1 MLREASIVARVDD
14 DFKMPASFG
23 AAKAERDT
31 VTEWYTGALSSK
43 LEAERQKA
51 AAEEAAAAAVAA
63 VVAAAEAAMVEA
75 AVTQVAA
82 AGGSAEEGGDE
93 GRNQRKFDF
102 I

>member
-51 AAEEAAAAAVAA
+51 AAEEAAAAAAA
-63 VVAAAEAAMVEA
+63 AAAEVAMVEA

>member
-51 AAEEAAAAAVAA
+51 AAEE
-63 VVAAAEAAMVEA
+63 VAAATAAAEVAMVEA

>member
-1 MLREASIVARVDD
+1 VLREASIVARVDD

-51 AAEEAAAAAVAA
+51 AAEEAAAAA
-63 VVAAAEAAMVEA
+63 AAEVAMVEA

>member
-51 AAEEAAAAAVAA
+51 AAEEAAAAA
-63 VVAAAEAAMVEA
+63 AAEVAMVEA